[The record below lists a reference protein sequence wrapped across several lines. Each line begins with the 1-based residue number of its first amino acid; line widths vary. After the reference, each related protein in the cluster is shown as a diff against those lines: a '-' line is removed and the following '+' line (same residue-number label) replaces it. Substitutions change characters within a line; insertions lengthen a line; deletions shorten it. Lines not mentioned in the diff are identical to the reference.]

1 MRSSLGRELKR
12 EFRTF
17 TTGLMDITNSK
28 VLKLKGALFLLLGSL
43 SAGLLLA
50 IALDWRVL
58 VLLAIC
64 IWAFSRFYYF
74 AFYVL
79 HHYADPEFR
88 YSGLLDLFRYLLRKK
103 RS

>member
-1 MRSSLGRELKR
+1 
-12 EFRTF
+12 
-17 TTGLMDITNSK
+17 MDIKSAK
-28 VLKLKGALFLLLGSL
+28 VLKLKGALFLLLGLL

-50 IALDWRVL
+50 MAPDWKV
-58 VLLAIC
+58 VLLLVIS

-88 YSGLLDLFRYLLRKK
+88 YSGLLDLFKYLLLKGRQ
-103 RS
+103 